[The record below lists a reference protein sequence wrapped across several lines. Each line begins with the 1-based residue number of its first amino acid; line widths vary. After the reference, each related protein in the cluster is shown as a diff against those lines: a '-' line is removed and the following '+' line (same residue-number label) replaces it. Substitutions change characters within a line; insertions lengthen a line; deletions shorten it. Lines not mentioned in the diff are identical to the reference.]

1 MEIYLMSDT
10 YKCDCGHIVHT
21 DSKNPPE
28 SLNWNDGHTCILV
41 KEKKMSEIKLYDVLI
56 SYPIQVGA
64 ESEEHVKEI
73 IMANELLRNAADL
86 TLEITEIKE
95 EKPE

>member
-1 MEIYLMSDT
+1 
-10 YKCDCGHIVHT
+10 
-21 DSKNPPE
+21 
-28 SLNWNDGHTCILV
+28 
-41 KEKKMSEIKLYDVLI
+41 MSEIKMYDVLI
-56 SYPIQVGA
+56 SYPIKVGA

-86 TLEITEIKE
+86 TLQITETKE